1 MDAVIRCGSDRSGL
15 DWLPAA
21 DRGDYLL
28 ARPRRRHH
36 WLRDARELGLRVAIA
51 SSSPSQWVRGHLNR
65 VGALGLFDLVVTGD
79 EVEGHK
85 PDPRIYLLA
94 LERLGLRGE
103 QAVAV
108 EDTPH
113 GVTAAAAAGI
123 ATVAIPNPFVAAEAV
138 AAADLVL
145 ASAAERPL
153 AEVLREVSSF
163 PDKIDAP

>member
-1 MDAVIRCGSDRSGL
+1 
-15 DWLPAA
+15 
-21 DRGDYLL
+21 
-28 ARPRRRHH
+28 
-36 WLRDARELGLRVAIA
+36 VAIA
-51 SSSPSQWVRGHLNR
+51 RSSPSQWVRGHLNR

-79 EVEGHK
+79 EVERHK

-113 GVTAAAAAGI
+113 GVTAAAVAGM
-123 ATVAIPNPFVAAEAV
+123 ATVAIPNPFVSAEAV

-145 ASAAERPL
+145 DSAAERPL
-153 AEVLREVSSF
+153 AEVLREVSGPAVHADRS
-163 PDKIDAP
+163 PPAGAGKRLQGDLCVRGRRL